1 MGTLWRIAIPFV
13 AIVLIGVVGILWLT
27 AGEEA
32 EVRRVYAEMLDAGR
46 RYDAERLVDALSVRY
61 NYEEV
66 NYSAM
71 VDRIRAAVQPGRYS
85 NLTEIEGPTIT
96 AIGDGA
102 TIEAH
107 LRALVS
113 PMPYPVP
120 LLVRVHLR
128 RETQGWKVT
137 GIEVHRYGSE

>member
-1 MGTLWRIAIPFV
+1 MGTMWRIAIPFV
-13 AIVLIGVVGILWLT
+13 AIVLVAVLGILWLT

-32 EVRRVYAEMLDAGR
+32 EVRQLYAGMLDAGR
-46 RYDAERLVDALSVRY
+46 RYDAERLVDMLSARY
-61 NYEEV
+61 SYEDV

-71 VDRIRAAVQPGRYS
+71 VDRIRSAVQPGRYS
-85 NLTEIEGPTIT
+85 GLTEIEAPTIT

-107 LRALVS
+107 LRARVD

-120 LLVRVHLR
+120 LIVKVHLR
-128 RETQGWKVT
+128 REPQGWKVT